1 MVLNLWLKIP
11 KLDLD
16 HEQDDPSYLPGPS
29 SRLTGLVW
37 GGPML
42 GSSKDME
49 GREGREMREERVVTG
64 GRLVV
69 VGTWKPKHYFR
80 KYKKHKYKVYE

>member
-1 MVLNLWLKIP
+1 
-11 KLDLD
+11 
-16 HEQDDPSYLPGPS
+16 
-29 SRLTGLVW
+29 
-37 GGPML
+37 ML
-42 GSSKDME
+42 GSSKGME

-80 KYKKHKYKVYE
+80 KCKKHKYKIYE

>member
-1 MVLNLWLKIP
+1 
-11 KLDLD
+11 
-16 HEQDDPSYLPGPS
+16 
-29 SRLTGLVW
+29 
-37 GGPML
+37 ML
-42 GSSKDME
+42 GSSKGME

-80 KYKKHKYKVYE
+80 KYKKHKYKVYEYEIHKNILFRIGHLRKEGALREGSLQA

>member
-1 MVLNLWLKIP
+1 
-11 KLDLD
+11 
-16 HEQDDPSYLPGPS
+16 
-29 SRLTGLVW
+29 
-37 GGPML
+37 ML
-42 GSSKDME
+42 GSSKGME

-80 KYKKHKYKVYE
+80 KYKKHKYKIYE

>member
-1 MVLNLWLKIP
+1 MM
-11 KLDLD
+11 
-16 HEQDDPSYLPGPS
+16 SYLPGPS
-29 SRLTGLVW
+29 SRFTGLVW

-42 GSSKDME
+42 GSSKGME

-69 VGTWKPKHYFR
+69 VGTCNINKIISQTR
-80 KYKKHKYKVYE
+80 NIQKYENTKYIDIIHKYIQMQNI

>member
-1 MVLNLWLKIP
+1 MIYENE
-11 KLDLD
+11 D
-16 HEQDDPSYLPGPS
+16 HLPGPS

-42 GSSKDME
+42 GSSKGME

-69 VGTWKPKHYFR
+69 VGTWKPTNCLR
-80 KYKKHKYKVYE
+80 KYKKHKYKIYE